1 MREAGRA
8 HFHSSDVRLVASV
21 AGALAEGLR
30 RASLLT
36 ALTVDDDGGR
46 ERDPGVGLI
55 LLADDDSVETTNAAA
70 EAWIA
75 GLRGRTRRDGICR
88 S

>member
-21 AGALAEGLR
+21 AGALADGLR
-30 RASLLT
+30 RAIRLT

-46 ERDPGVGLI
+46 ER
-55 LLADDDSVETTNAAA
+55 TR
-70 EAWIA
+70 AWA
-75 GLRGRTRRDGICR
+75 
-88 S
+88 